1 MNALSARAL
10 LGKIAIENQIHLA
23 SIEMLPTTS
32 LRLAI
37 NDAGTSW
44 WSSQPQRSRVHRRY
58 ARVNADY
65 AMKET
70 PAKWRTPVSRARRSN

>member
-37 NDAGTSW
+37 NDAGTSR
-44 WSSQPQRSRVHRRY
+44 WSIAAAAKQSASALCESERRLCDERNTGEMAHSRL
-58 ARVNADY
+58 AGQ
-65 AMKET
+65 ET
-70 PAKWRTPVSRARRSN
+70 

>member
-1 MNALSARAL
+1 M
-10 LGKIAIENQIHLA
+10 AIDDQIDLA

-32 LRLAI
+32 LRLAT
-37 NDAGTSW
+37 NDASTLSR
-44 WSSQPQRSRVHRRY
+44 SSQPRRSRVHRPY
-58 ARVNADY
+58 TKVNADY